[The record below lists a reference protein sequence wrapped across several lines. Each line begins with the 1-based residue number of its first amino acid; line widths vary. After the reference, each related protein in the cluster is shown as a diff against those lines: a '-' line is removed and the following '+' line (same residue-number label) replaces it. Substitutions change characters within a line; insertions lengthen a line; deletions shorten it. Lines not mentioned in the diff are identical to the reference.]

1 MTSLH
6 KLYTTQG
13 QWDRPNVDTTT
24 TNCAVK
30 AALYLGRKNPWRH
43 TGPRPVSDYQGALV
57 IKDDDTNEYHAV
69 FPGEK
74 EEAVTVTA

>member
-43 TGPRPVSDYQGALV
+43 TGPRPVSDY
-57 IKDDDTNEYHAV
+57 
-69 FPGEK
+69 
-74 EEAVTVTA
+74 